1 MKALRARP
9 VLDRP
14 TVLSYAQV
22 GYYTWLNYSFGASQ
36 ALLRDEQG
44 ISKTLAALHGTF
56 FAIGGICGALIAPHI
71 MRRFGRGMTMRIG
84 AVGLA
89 AGIALY
95 TVPSGPTLT
104 WSAAFLAPLFG
115 ALILVGLNAFLVEHQ
130 GAAGPAALTQ
140 ANAVGSFA
148 GIIAPFAIGAAAAS
162 VLGWRTGIWVL
173 VAAIIV
179 IEILRGRHLRVYNAG
194 EVKEVSRTPLPRA
207 VWLASVLLALY
218 VAVEFCLLLW
228 GPDLLRERA
237 SFGPAAAAAAVGST
251 SIGMFVGRLSG
262 ARLAQTA
269 APQTLLIGS
278 ASVALIAFTAFWVTT
293 SGWYMIALLF
303 VMGAGIG
310 LLWPLGMAQV
320 IQHSR
325 GQSDRASATA
335 IVCAGTAIAIVPFIL
350 GALADRTSVH
360 IAFLIVPIML
370 VIALVM
376 LIARVVDRAAA
387 AAPQS
392 R

>member
-1 MKALRARP
+1 VSTTRARP

-44 ISKTLAALHGTF
+44 VSKTLAALHGTF
-56 FAIGGICGALIAPHI
+56 FALGGICGALIAPHV
-71 MRRFGRGMTMRIG
+71 MRRFGRGVTMRIG
-84 AVGLA
+84 AIGLA
-89 AGIALY
+89 GGIALY
-95 TVPSGPTLT
+95 TVPSEPIVT

-130 GAAGPAALTQ
+130 GPAGPAAMTQ

-148 GIIAPFAIGAAAAS
+148 GIIAPFALGAAAAS

-173 VAAIIV
+173 IAAIIV
-179 IEILRGRHLRVYNAG
+179 VEILRGRHLDRYNTG
-194 EVKEVSRTPLPRA
+194 QISKVRRDPIPTA
-207 VWLASVLLALY
+207 VWVAASLLGLY

-237 SFGPAAAAAAVGST
+237 NFGPAGAAAAVGAT

-269 APQTLLIGS
+269 TPQTLLIGS
-278 ASVALIAFTAFWVTT
+278 TCVALIAFSALWFST
-293 SGWYMIALLF
+293 SGWFMIAMLLIT
-303 VMGAGIG
+303 GAGIG
-310 LLWPLGMAQV
+310 LLWPLGMTQV

-325 GQSDRASATA
+325 GQSDRASAIA
-335 IVCAGTAIAIVPFIL
+335 IICAGSAIAVVPFLL
-350 GALADRTSVH
+350 GALADRMSVH
-360 IAFLIVPIML
+360 TAFLIVPLMLIVTLIML
-370 VIALVM
+370 TS
-376 LIARVVDRAAA
+376 RVVDRVAGRT
-387 AAPQS
+387 P
-392 R
+392 

>member
-1 MKALRARP
+1 VNALRARP
-9 VLDRP
+9 ILDRP

-71 MRRFGRGMTMRIG
+71 MRRFGRGLTMRIG

-140 ANAVGSFA
+140 ANAVGAFA

-162 VLGWRTGIWVL
+162 ILGWRTGIWVL

-179 IEILRGRHLRVYNAG
+179 IEILRGRHLQAYNAG
-194 EVKEVSRTPLPRA
+194 EIKAVTRAPLPTA
-207 VWLASVLLALY
+207 VWLASILLALY

-237 SFGPAAAAAAVGST
+237 NFGPAAAAAAVGST

-278 ASVALIAFTAFWVTT
+278 ASVALIAFTAFWVTA
-293 SGWYMIALLF
+293 SGWFMIALLF

-335 IVCAGTAIAIVPFIL
+335 IVCAGTAIAIVPFML

-360 IAFLIVPIML
+360 LAFLIVPIML

-376 LIARVVDRAAA
+376 LIGRVVDRVAA

-392 R
+392 Q